1 MLDWLWLIP
10 TFPLAG
16 FLILTLTAGRLPK
29 PVVFIVAVGSVG
41 LSALLSA
48 LLGYEFLG
56 SPPESHF
63 YRQILWRWISVGDLT
78 PNIAL
83 YLDGLSL
90 VWLGVI
96 TGVGFLIHLYSV
108 GFMADDPGCSW
119 FFAYLNLFIF
129 SMTTLVLADN
139 LLLLFL
145 GWEGVGLCSY
155 LLIGFWY
162 QEPANG
168 LAARKAFVVT
178 RAGDTAMMIG
188 LLLLFLQL
196 GTLDIQPLMQRASEQ
211 WTAGG
216 TLATLAALL
225 LLGGAVGKSAQFP
238 LQTWLPDAMA
248 GPTPISALIHAA
260 TMVTAGVYLIART
273 HVLFTLAPDI
283 QFLVA
288 VIGATTLLMAG
299 FSSLM
304 QTDIKRIIAYSTI
317 SQIGYMMLGLG
328 VGAWT
333 AGVFHVVTHAFF
345 KSLLF
350 LAAGGVIYC
359 FHHEHNI
366 FKMGGLRKRLPITF
380 WSFMAGGAALSA
392 LPFTS
397 GHYSK
402 DEILLTAYSVGASGP
417 FFWAAGVVGALLTAM
432 YTFRLI
438 FIVFFGSDER
448 TKTVEESFGISMA
461 AVLMVLSVLALF
473 GGLLKL
479 PLHDVLHSVFADTEQ
494 ATSVG
499 WVGLVTTLI
508 PFLGILIVYLFYT
521 ARTFSADALVQT
533 GIGRALNRF
542 WYSDWGMDW
551 LYDKAFVQPY
561 KRLAAIN
568 KSDIVD
574 APYKGIVVLSRYC
587 YHAVSR
593 TQTGQL
599 RWYAAGMMV
608 GVVVFI
614 AVGVL
619 S

>member
-29 PVVFIVAVGSVG
+29 PVVFGVAVGSVG
-41 LSALLSA
+41 LSALLTA
-48 LLGYEFLG
+48 LLGYEFLT

-63 YRQILWRWISVGDLT
+63 YRQILWNWMSVGSFS
-78 PNIAL
+78 PNIAF

-108 GFMADDPGCSW
+108 GFMADDPSCSR

-129 SMTTLVLADN
+129 AMLMLVLADN

-162 QEPANG
+162 HEPANG

-178 RAGDTAMMIG
+178 RVGDTAMMIG
-188 LLLLFLQL
+188 LLLLFLHL
-196 GTLDIQPLMQRASEQ
+196 KTLDIQPLMQRAGEQ

-216 TLATLAALL
+216 TLATLTALL
-225 LLGGAVGKSAQFP
+225 LLGGAVGKSAQLP

-288 VIGATTLLMAG
+288 VIGAATLLMAG

-366 FKMGGLRKRLPITF
+366 FKMGGLRKRLPVTF

-402 DEILLTAYSVGASGP
+402 DEILLTAYTVGASGP
-417 FFWAAGVVGALLTAM
+417 LFWAAGVIGALLTAM

-438 FIVFFGSDER
+438 FIVFFGSDEK
-448 TKTVEESFGISMA
+448 TKEVKESFGYSMA
-461 AVLMVLSVLALF
+461 AVLVVLSVLALF

-479 PLHDVLHSVFADTEQ
+479 PLHDVLHSVFSETEQ

-508 PFLGILIVYLFYT
+508 PFLGIVIVYLFYS
-521 ARTFSADALVQT
+521 ARIFSADALMQT

-542 WYSDWGMDW
+542 WFSDWGMDW

-561 KRLAAIN
+561 KWLAAIN
-568 KSDIVD
+568 KGDIVD
-574 APYKGIVVLSRYC
+574 ALYKGIVVFSRYC
-587 YHAVSR
+587 HYGVSR
-593 TQTGQL
+593 TQTGEL
-599 RWYAAGMMV
+599 RWYAAGMV
-608 GVVVFI
+608 LGIVLI
-614 AVGVL
+614 IGVGVL